1 MKISQFRALI
11 KEEVRKAL
19 NESKTTR
26 KTLKEGVIEDLQVE
40 PKTIGVQWEEAENL
54 MDYVKAK
61 HKLGPKKYVAGEGGD
76 VEIYKI
82 GTTPYILVD
91 EDGFGAIFKAS
102 DSAKVIAAIKDGS
115 YFDWNESVTESVKR
129 KLREVKTVHSTADFD
144 EYEDFEAN
152 KALNI
157 QGDNSIDFYLKGVED
172 KWEDG
177 NEGQLGAI
185 KDAGFKLTLL
195 VKVEME
201 GLGPRFSGIEVYK
214 VNGQP
219 YVIVSE
225 VEIESASLFKA
236 SDLPKVLKA
245 LGVN

>member
-1 MKISQFRALI
+1 MKKDIHPSNYRLVVFKDISNDYTFL
-11 KEEVRKAL
+11 
-19 NESKTTR
+19 TR
-26 KTLKEGVIEDLQVE
+26 SCADTKD
-40 PKTIGVQWEEAENL
+40 TI
-54 MDYVKAK
+54 
-61 HKLGPKKYVAGEGGD
+61 
-76 VEIYKI
+76 
-82 GTTPYILVD
+82 
-91 EDGFGAIFKAS
+91 
-102 DSAKVIAAIKDGS
+102 
-115 YFDWNESVTESVKR
+115 
-129 KLREVKTVHSTADFD
+129 
-144 EYEDFEAN
+144 
-152 KALNI
+152 
-157 QGDNSIDFYLKGVED
+157 

>member
-102 DSAKVIAAIKDGS
+102 DSSKVISAIKDGS
-115 YFDWNESVTESVKR
+115 YFDWNESVVSQKPLKEAAPKSGQTIDDYDLVETGVIKSAHQDTWLELLSDVPNGWVRNAARKAKVLQIANTWLSKNGYQWSV
-129 KLREVKTVHSTADFD
+129 AD
-144 EYEDFEAN
+144 
-152 KALNI
+152 ALS
-157 QGDNSIDFYLKGVED
+157 QD
-172 KWEDG
+172 EDG
-177 NEGQLGAI
+177 VV
-185 KDAGFKLTLL
+185 TW
-195 VKVEME
+195 
-201 GLGPRFSGIEVYK
+201 
-214 VNGQP
+214 
-219 YVIVSE
+219 
-225 VEIESASLFKA
+225 EIA
-236 SDLPKVLKA
+236 
-245 LGVN
+245 